1 MNTELVHEVALG
13 AVAYEPDAERLS
25 LVFVERDG
33 QAHRMEL
40 PYWAAH
46 QLARALGRF
55 GIAVEAPVADRQ
67 SDNSRWKNDR

>member
-1 MNTELVHEVALG
+1 VTTTEVVHEVALE

-25 LVFVERDG
+25 LVFVERGG

-55 GIAVEAPVADRQ
+55 GISVEPPAVDRL
-67 SDNSRWKNDR
+67 